1 MKTFS
6 ASQLSHTPAL
16 VFAEARA
23 NGAIIQQKRTNGEVS
38 EEFVILDKG
47 FLESL
52 LMQNMF
58 HGDRN
63 NDEVCD
69 LLDAIWDSNNAE

>member
-38 EEFVILDKG
+38 EEFVLLPFKAVHDQDKG
-47 FLESL
+47 EIVAFDVDGRHALKP
-52 LMQNMF
+52 
-58 HGDRN
+58 
-63 NDEVCD
+63 
-69 LLDAIWDSNNAE
+69 